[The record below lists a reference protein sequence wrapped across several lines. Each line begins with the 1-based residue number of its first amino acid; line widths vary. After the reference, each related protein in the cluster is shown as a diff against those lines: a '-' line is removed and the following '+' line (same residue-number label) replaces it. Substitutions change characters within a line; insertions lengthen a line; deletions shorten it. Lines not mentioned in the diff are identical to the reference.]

1 MGFLLTSPIPQDPHY
16 HAFADSRR
24 FFGIVNFW
32 NVTSNLPFLLVGAWG
47 LAIVRRHSRQV
58 CLQGLEAA
66 YVVFF
71 AGIVFTAFGS
81 GYYHL
86 APGNETL
93 VWDRLPMTIGFAGLF
108 ALVIGEFVSVQFA
121 RRLLIPLLAVGVG
134 SVAYW
139 ALTEANGIGDLRPYA
154 VVQFLP
160 MLLIPA
166 ILFMYRPAIGA
177 KKYYW
182 IMLLFYLLAKVFE
195 NFDAAIFAAGHLV
208 SGHTLKH
215 FFASL
220 TPAVFLYALSL
231 RHQAQ
236 VGSTDE

>member
-1 MGFLLTSPIPQDPHY
+1 MGFLLTSPIPQDPNY
-16 HAFADSRR
+16 HAFADSRG

-32 NVTSNLPFLLVGAWG
+32 NVTSNLPFLVVGTWG
-47 LAIVRRHSRQV
+47 LAFVRRHALQV

-66 YVVFF
+66 YFVFF
-71 AGIVFTAFGS
+71 AGIVLTAFGS

-108 ALVIGEFVSVQFA
+108 AIVTGEFVSVQFA
-121 RRLLIPLLAVGVG
+121 RRLLIPLLVVGVS

-139 ALTEANGIGDLRPYA
+139 ALTEARGVGDLRPYA

-166 ILFMYRPAIGA
+166 ILVMYRPAIGA
-177 KKYYW
+177 RKYFW

-195 NFDAAIFAAGHLV
+195 NFDVAIFAAGHLV
-208 SGHTLKH
+208 SGHSLKH

-220 TPAVFLYALSL
+220 TPAAFLYALAL
-231 RHQAQ
+231 RRQDRD
-236 VGSTDE
+236 GSTHE